1 MNSDDWDTRYREA
14 AQSRA
19 TVWSLE
25 PNEWVVEVLADMTPG
40 VAVDLAA
47 GEGRNALW
55 LASLGWQVTA
65 VDFAGVGLAAG
76 AARAEQS
83 GVVVSWRQ
91 ADATTWASAEPV
103 DLVLIAYLQL
113 PRAELARVIRN
124 ATSALAPGG
133 TLALIA
139 HDRANTVGGPQD
151 PDVLTTVADLTDA
164 ATGLDIVDCRQRE
177 RVTSNGTALDTVL
190 IARATG

>member
-1 MNSDDWDTRYREA
+1 MNSDDWDARYREA
-14 AQSRA
+14 AEGRA

-25 PNEWVVEVLADMTPG
+25 PNEWVVEALAELTPG

-55 LASLGWQVTA
+55 LASRGWRVTA

-76 AARAEQS
+76 AARAEQL
-83 GVVVSWRQ
+83 GVVVSWQ
-91 ADATTWASAEPV
+91 KADATTWAAAEPV

-113 PRAELARVIRN
+113 PRAELARVISN
-124 ATSALAPGG
+124 AASALAPGG
-133 TLALIA
+133 ILALIA
-139 HDRANTVGGPQD
+139 HDRANTVGGPKD
-151 PDVLTTVADLTDA
+151 PDVLTTVAELTEA
-164 ATGLDIVDCRQRE
+164 AHALEIVDCRQRE

-190 IARATG
+190 IARSPG

>member
-76 AARAEQS
+76 AARAERS

>member
-1 MNSDDWDTRYREA
+1 VNSDDWDARYREA
-14 AQSRA
+14 AEGRA

-25 PNEWVVEVLADMTPG
+25 PNEWVVEALAGVTPG

-47 GEGRNALW
+47 GEGRNAL
-55 LASLGWQVTA
+55 
-65 VDFAGVGLAAG
+65 AAG
-76 AARAEQS
+76 AARAEQL
-83 GVVVSWRQ
+83 GVVVSWQ
-91 ADATTWASAEPV
+91 KADATTWAAAEPV

-124 ATSALAPGG
+124 AASALAPGG

-139 HDRANTVGGPQD
+139 HDRANTVGGPKD
-151 PDVLTTVADLTDA
+151 PDVLTTVAELTDA

-190 IARATG
+190 IARSPG

>member
-19 TVWSLE
+19 MVWSLE

>member
-190 IARATG
+190 IARAMG